1 MKTKTVIG
9 ATTLGLAFVIC
20 NAFAA
25 EPSQATLMSQAKVS
39 EAQASSTALA
49 KVPKGVVKSSELENE
64 KGKLV
69 WSFDISQPSAK
80 GVTEIQVDAITGKI
94 VSLKKE
100 TPAQESKE
108 AKAEVKEL
116 KAAASK

>member
-1 MKTKTVIG
+1 MKTRTALSV
-9 ATTLGLAFVIC
+9 ATFGLVC
-20 NAFAA
+20 LMGNAFAA

-39 EAQASSTALA
+39 KAQATSTALA
-49 KVPKGVVKSSELENE
+49 KVPNGVVKSSELENE

-94 VSLKKE
+94 VSLKTE
-100 TPAQESKE
+100 TPAQERKESKAEAKE
-108 AKAEVKEL
+108 AKATVTK
-116 KAAASK
+116 